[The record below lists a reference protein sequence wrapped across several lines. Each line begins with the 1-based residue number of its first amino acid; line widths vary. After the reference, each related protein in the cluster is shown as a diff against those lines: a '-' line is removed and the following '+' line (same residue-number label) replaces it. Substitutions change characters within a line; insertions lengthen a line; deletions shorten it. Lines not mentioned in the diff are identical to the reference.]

1 MKEMIPL
8 SLRQRKAFVWW
19 ARREYEDYAAIICDG
34 AIRSGKT
41 LAMGMGFFFW
51 AMACF
56 SDRQFALC
64 GRSVGALRRN
74 LLETVLPQLRRLG
87 FACEEKRSEKLLIV
101 RRRGREN
108 RFYLF
113 GGANE
118 ASAALIQG
126 MTLAGVLFDEAALMP
141 RSFVE
146 QASARCSVE
155 GSRLWFSCNPEGPN
169 HWFYREWVCRAE
181 EKRVLYLHFTMADNP
196 SLSAR
201 VRARYESMYSGI
213 FYRRFVL
220 GEWTAAEGRIYDF
233 YAPGEYAQEAPA
245 EPWERLRVSVDYGT
259 VNPTSMGLWAL
270 KDGVWYRVDEYYYDS
285 RTEGRQKT
293 DEEYVDALE
302 ELTRGR
308 RIERVIVDPS
318 AASFIETLRRRGF
331 RVMRAN
337 NAVAD
342 GLRVTADLLKK
353 RRLVICRSCK
363 DCLREMESYEWVNDG
378 SGHDVPRKE
387 NDHAMDEM
395 RYFAMSVAA
404 DAALYRSVREAVPI
418 VDAAIGKLVRL
429 SGGFRVLC
437 EDERAQE
444 ELGEFLRTVN
454 VGHAQVGFNAFLDKY
469 LDSLLTNGR
478 AVGEI
483 VPDAE
488 GREIAAV
495 LCHRVEQLALREG
508 ETALDVRFCG
518 YDAAGRLRELPRQEL
533 VLFTPLLPESENPY
547 GVSLLRSMPFMA
559 ELLSR
564 IYYAVG
570 QNWERCGNV
579 RFAVVYKPQGE
590 EPDGALARERA
601 ELLAQEWS
609 GAMQETRGGSVR
621 DFVSVGDVSIRAIGA
636 DNVMPDCEVPVRQI
650 LEQLVAKTGLP
661 PFLLGLSWSST
672 ERMSSQQADML
683 TSEIT
688 ALRRTLT
695 PMVERVCRLWLRLHG
710 YGCRFAVEW
719 DDINLQDLVEEAK
732 AELYREQARRLR
744 LENDERE
751 EQT

>member
-181 EKRVLYLHFTMADNP
+181 EKRALYLHFTMADNP

-342 GLRVTADLLKK
+342 GL
-353 RRLVICRSCK
+353 LVI
-363 DCLREMESYEWVNDG
+363 
-378 SGHDVPRKE
+378 
-387 NDHAMDEM
+387 
-395 RYFAMSVAA
+395 
-404 DAALYRSVREAVPI
+404 
-418 VDAAIGKLVRL
+418 
-429 SGGFRVLC
+429 
-437 EDERAQE
+437 
-444 ELGEFLRTVN
+444 
-454 VGHAQVGFNAFLDKY
+454 
-469 LDSLLTNGR
+469 
-478 AVGEI
+478 
-483 VPDAE
+483 
-488 GREIAAV
+488 
-495 LCHRVEQLALREG
+495 
-508 ETALDVRFCG
+508 
-518 YDAAGRLRELPRQEL
+518 
-533 VLFTPLLPESENPY
+533 
-547 GVSLLRSMPFMA
+547 
-559 ELLSR
+559 
-564 IYYAVG
+564 
-570 QNWERCGNV
+570 
-579 RFAVVYKPQGE
+579 
-590 EPDGALARERA
+590 
-601 ELLAQEWS
+601 
-609 GAMQETRGGSVR
+609 
-621 DFVSVGDVSIRAIGA
+621 
-636 DNVMPDCEVPVRQI
+636 
-650 LEQLVAKTGLP
+650 
-661 PFLLGLSWSST
+661 
-672 ERMSSQQADML
+672 
-683 TSEIT
+683 
-688 ALRRTLT
+688 
-695 PMVERVCRLWLRLHG
+695 
-710 YGCRFAVEW
+710 
-719 DDINLQDLVEEAK
+719 
-732 AELYREQARRLR
+732 RRLR
-744 LENDERE
+744 LACLITFERPEAGAVRRQDLVAKDDLAILIEAELELRVGDDDAARKSIRSALLVDGNRIVAQFLGILHAMARELLLEDSSALLEGDILVVVAELCLRARREDRLRQLLGFLEASRQLDAADRAVLLIACPAAARDIAADNALHRQHRELLALHAVAEELRLLEELRHVVIVHRDHVVRNDVLREVEPELRHLRQDFALLRDLVLEDVVECGDAVCRNHDDAVACIVNLTNFSGFERLILFHVLSSPV
-751 EQT
+751 T